1 MKNHYYER
9 ENFKF
14 VPCNASQSLYAQTC
28 LIKLNDTVLVEALL
42 EEQITTAIPSKEKR
56 NAIQQFIIEFVKQFD
71 EDINTQK
78 LIIDSFSRLEFIIL
92 NW

>member
-1 MKNHYYER
+1 M
-9 ENFKF
+9 
-14 VPCNASQSLYAQTC
+14 
-28 LIKLNDTVLVEALL
+28 EALL

-92 NW
+92 N